1 MRSVFHFRGLVT
13 GRHANT
19 KKQKPSSHNGATKTQ
34 TVPKVREMRTCSGGG
49 AGAGVAGV
57 LREKKTKKQKTGR
70 LANITN
76 SYVPKGLKTVM
87 LEPIYSTGPDD

>member
-57 LREKKTKKQKTGR
+57 LREKKNKKKNRQAGR
-70 LANITN
+70 HHQQLRAKRPENC
-76 SYVPKGLKTVM
+76 
-87 LEPIYSTGPDD
+87 DA